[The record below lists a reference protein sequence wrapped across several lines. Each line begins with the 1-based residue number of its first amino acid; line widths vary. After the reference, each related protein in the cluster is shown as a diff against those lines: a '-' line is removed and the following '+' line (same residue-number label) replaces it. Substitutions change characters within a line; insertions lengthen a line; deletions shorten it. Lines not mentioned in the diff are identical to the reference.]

1 MSDPKQTAEE
11 LYRSGGYKKANFI
24 AFNQMQK
31 TDNDQEIDFW
41 LSVINHIAMLDLN
54 SPLQTNSKDM
64 RK

>member
-24 AFNQMQK
+24 AFNKMQT
-31 TDNDQEIDFW
+31 TDNGQEIDFW

-54 SPLQTNSKDM
+54 PAQQTNISDT